1 MERCCYSIERHHDRW
16 SVSACGEKVLICD
29 SKKLALKIV
38 KLATDALYFDR
49 SGAGRPSRAE
59 ASVVRRQAEHNQV
72 EDVEA
77 AEVGAA
83 R

>member
-38 KLATDALYFDR
+38 RLATDALYLERD
-49 SGAGRPSRAE
+49 GARHMARAE
-59 ASVVRRQAEHNQV
+59 NFSVPRRDEHV
-72 EDVEA
+72 ETEL
-77 AEVGAA
+77 ETA